1 MGKEQGDMQKNKL
14 LLLTEILKQETDAD
28 HPITTK
34 AIIEKL
40 SGYDITCDRR
50 TLARDISQLLEMN
63 YPVLSTKM
71 QSHSRFPNERWHIS
85 L

>member
-40 SGYDITCDRR
+40 SGYPDRPCHG
-50 TLARDISQLLEMN
+50 AKE
-63 YPVLSTKM
+63 PC
-71 QSHSRFPNERWHIS
+71 
-85 L
+85 